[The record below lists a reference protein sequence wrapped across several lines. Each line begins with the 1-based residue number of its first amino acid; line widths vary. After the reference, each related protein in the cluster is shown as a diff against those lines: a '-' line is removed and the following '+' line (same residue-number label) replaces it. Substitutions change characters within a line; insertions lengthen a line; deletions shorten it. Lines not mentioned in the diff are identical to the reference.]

1 MSKLT
6 IKVHEASPRKY
17 RQHPSQRI
25 GVVNAAG
32 PYIARK
38 RELDARAKAW
48 KTCLENGECLHEQ
61 GFRNTLSGMLDDA
74 LSKIPHSDFDGVR
87 IELDPESDGLPT
99 IWWGWV
105 YDGND
110 YRIAPD
116 KYVTVETGAGLF
128 WQKAMQAMM
137 DKTIHLSE
145 AADSIIARVYAVG
158 DSESIEYGIK
168 FDENGMS
175 RYLLQCG
182 SPSIKESAKIITDE
196 IVPVWEKLVKAS
208 VIADKELVREFKQ
221 SNTDEPKQSEKRT
234 VTKSYDVYTYDE
246 LSDEA
251 KKKVKD
257 EFLRVR
263 QEYENDVFSDSC
275 GTMLKEL
282 FPNSDLKIEYSLSY
296 SQGDGFNTYGSLDV
310 NDLINVDLSAYPFK
324 DSKYITPLSDK
335 TAIKS
340 ACEKAEISDI
350 EVPENGRYGYSMADR
365 IELVP
370 SYEVELS
377 DEDVALLNELE
388 KFAQD
393 VMGVFNSQC
402 ETDGYDW
409 FYEATDEEV
418 RDMADANG
426 YEFTEDGELA

>member
-1 MSKLT
+1 MKQFKCSMSKKKESLS
-6 IKVHEASPRKY
+6 KKNEK
-17 RQHPSQRI
+17 
-25 GVVNAAG
+25 
-32 PYIARK
+32 
-38 RELDARAKAW
+38 DARMSQPWGDNDLVA
-48 KTCLENGECLHEQ
+48 TE
-61 GFRNTLSGMLDDA
+61 D
-74 LSKIPHSDFDGVR
+74 
-87 IELDPESDGLPT
+87 ELARMDKEDPESAYLMRAMQYLRKDLRY
-99 IWWGWV
+99 V
-105 YDGND
+105 YDLNEEKHLIDRLLNLYDNGVDYKTAVRRIINND
-110 YRIAPD
+110 NKLTNRLRLTPA
-116 KYVTVETGAGLF
+116 
-128 WQKAMQAMM
+128 
-137 DKTIHLSE
+137 
-145 AADSIIARVYAVG
+145 
-158 DSESIEYGIK
+158 ESCK
-168 FDENGMS
+168 
-175 RYLLQCG
+175 R
-182 SPSIKESAKIITDE
+182 
-196 IVPVWEKLVKAS
+196 
-208 VIADKELVREFKQ
+208 
-221 SNTDEPKQSEKRT
+221 SEKRT
-234 VTKSYDVYTYDE
+234 VTKSYDVFTYDE

-251 KKKVKD
+251 KEKVKD

-263 QEYENDVFSDSC
+263 QEYESDVFSDSC

-350 EVPENGRYGYSMADR
+350 EVPKNGRYGYSMADR

-418 RDMADANG
+418 KDWADAND

>member
-257 EFLRVR
+257 LFLSWRADADTFTDGC
-263 QEYENDVFSDSC
+263 E
-275 GTMLKEL
+275 TTLTEL
-282 FPNSDLKIEYSLSY
+282 FPNSDLKVQYSLSY
-296 SQGDGFNTYGSLDV
+296 SQGDGFNTYGKLKVD
-310 NDLINVDLSAYPFK
+310 DLLNVDTSMYPLNQASGIAVSENK
-324 DSKYITPLSDK
+324 E
-335 TAIKS
+335 AIKA
-340 ACEKAEISDI
+340 ACEKADVTELELPYNSH
-350 EVPENGRYGYSMADR
+350 YGYSLADR
-365 IELVP
+365 IEVSP
-370 SYEVELS
+370 DYGVELTKEETGLLS
-377 DEDVALLNELE
+377 DLE
-388 KFAQD
+388 NFAQS
-393 VMGVFNSQC
+393 VMGKINSQF
-402 ETDGYDW
+402 EDDGYDW
-409 FYEATDEEV
+409 FYEMSDEEA
-418 RDMADANG
+418 REQAEAND

>member
-38 RELDARAKAW
+38 RELDARAEAW

-128 WQKAMQAMM
+128 WQKAMQAMI

-168 FDENGMS
+168 FDEAGMS
-175 RYLLQCG
+175 RYLVQRG
-182 SPSIKESAKIITDE
+182 YPSIKESAKIITDE
-196 IVPVWEKLVKAS
+196 IVPIWEKLVKAS

-221 SNTDEPKQSEKRT
+221 LNTAKSKQSEKRT

-257 EFLRVR
+257 LFLSWRADADTFTDGC
-263 QEYENDVFSDSC
+263 E
-275 GTMLKEL
+275 TTLTEL
-282 FPNSDLKIEYSLSY
+282 FPNSDLKVQYSLSY
-296 SQGDGFNTYGSLDV
+296 SQGDGFNTYGKLKVD
-310 NDLINVDLSAYPFK
+310 DLLNVDTSMYPLNQASGIAVSENK
-324 DSKYITPLSDK
+324 E
-335 TAIKS
+335 AIKA
-340 ACEKAEISDI
+340 ACEKADVTELELPYNSH
-350 EVPENGRYGYSMADR
+350 YGYSLADR
-365 IELVP
+365 IEVSP
-370 SYEVELS
+370 DYGVELTKEETGLLS
-377 DEDVALLNELE
+377 DLE
-388 KFAQD
+388 NFAQS
-393 VMGVFNSQC
+393 VMGKINSQF
-402 ETDGYDW
+402 EDDGYDW
-409 FYEATDEEV
+409 FYEMSDEEA
-418 RDMADANG
+418 REQAEAND
-426 YEFTEDGELA
+426 YEFTEDGKLV

>member
-1 MSKLT
+1 MKQFKCSMSKKKESLS
-6 IKVHEASPRKY
+6 KKNEK
-17 RQHPSQRI
+17 
-25 GVVNAAG
+25 
-32 PYIARK
+32 
-38 RELDARAKAW
+38 DARMSQPW
-48 KTCLENGECLHEQ
+48 
-61 GFRNTLSGMLDDA
+61 DDNDLVA
-74 LSKIPHSDFDGVR
+74 TED
-87 IELDPESDGLPT
+87 ELARMDKEDPESAYLMRAMQYLRKDLRY
-99 IWWGWV
+99 V
-105 YDGND
+105 YDLNEEKHLIDRLLNLYDNGVDYKTAVRRIINND
-110 YRIAPD
+110 NKLTNRLCLTPA
-116 KYVTVETGAGLF
+116 
-128 WQKAMQAMM
+128 
-137 DKTIHLSE
+137 
-145 AADSIIARVYAVG
+145 
-158 DSESIEYGIK
+158 ESCK
-168 FDENGMS
+168 
-175 RYLLQCG
+175 R
-182 SPSIKESAKIITDE
+182 
-196 IVPVWEKLVKAS
+196 
-208 VIADKELVREFKQ
+208 
-221 SNTDEPKQSEKRT
+221 SEKRT
-234 VTKSYDVYTYDE
+234 VTTSYDVYTYDE

-251 KKKVKD
+251 KEKVKD
-257 EFLRVR
+257 ELLRVR
-263 QEYENDVFSDSC
+263 QEYESDVFSDSC

-393 VMGVFNSQC
+393 VMGVFDSQC

-418 RDMADANG
+418 KDWADAND

>member
-263 QEYENDVFSDSC
+263 QEYEDDVFSDSC

-282 FPNSDLKIEYSLSY
+282 FPNSDLNVQYDLSY
-296 SQGDGFNTYGSLDV
+296 SQGDGFNTYGKLRAT
-310 NDLINVDLSAYPFK
+310 DLIDVDLGKYPLNGTSIK
-324 DSKYITPLSDK
+324 PLSDK
-335 TAIKS
+335 NAIKD
-340 ACEKAEISDI
+340 ACEKAGIFDI
-350 EVPENGRYGYSMADR
+350 TLENNSRYCYSLADR
-365 IELVP
+365 IELDRT
-370 SYEVELS
+370 YEDELS
-377 DEDVALLNELE
+377 EDEIKLLDELE

-402 ETDGYDW
+402 ETDGYDG

-418 RDMADANG
+418 KDWADAND